1 MSDYVVL
8 WGDLSA
14 EPAKTLVMALTETS
28 SGRWTW
34 ATKTSNAA
42 VLVRTQRAPV
52 TRVLPDGRGLVV
64 GEAWTREGDTDLDLA
79 RLLASA
85 SPESQAR
92 ALCAEIWGRYV
103 AILADGEG
111 PATLRDPSGGLEA
124 FTWRRGGLTVI
135 ASGLP
140 TDLIQLLAPPLT
152 LDWDRIA
159 GYLAVRTSLSGP
171 LALRGVTAVA
181 PGELLQQSGGQF
193 VRTPIWRPDAF
204 VTDDHEPPAILQ
216 GRLVRLTDQ
225 VVGAWASGRGP
236 VLAEVSGGLDS
247 AIVATALARRTDV
260 EVKQWLNYYSLGA
273 ESDERVYAEALG
285 ALQGFSIT
293 SVAKPFRPIDAEG
306 LAINAGALRPSLIG
320 LDYLRDVDV
329 DERRRCAGASAIF
342 TGQGG
347 DAIFGQRLTALALT
361 DHLRRQGLG
370 SLRLGAVRNLADW
383 TGASAWTV
391 LGQALGGGPRR
402 TPAKVNGPSFMSDGA
417 RRAQVEVHPWH
428 CAQDQTPPGKRQQI
442 ERLAQAQLV
451 SGDCLRSREADLIH
465 PLLSQPLVEFCLSI
479 PIDVLTGLKR
489 DRALVREAFASRL
502 PDALLHRRSKGDMT
516 GHYGRWVSAS
526 LPFLRGFLL
535 EGRLAA
541 QGVIDR
547 DRLEAVLTPEQLA
560 WGADYV
566 SILFAAVLEA
576 WVGRWEATCRDLVA
590 RG

>member
-225 VVGAWASGRGP
+225 VVGAWA
-236 VLAEVSGGLDS
+236 
-247 AIVATALARRTDV
+247 
-260 EVKQWLNYYSLGA
+260 
-273 ESDERVYAEALG
+273 
-285 ALQGFSIT
+285 
-293 SVAKPFRPIDAEG
+293 
-306 LAINAGALRPSLIG
+306 
-320 LDYLRDVDV
+320 
-329 DERRRCAGASAIF
+329 
-342 TGQGG
+342 
-347 DAIFGQRLTALALT
+347 
-361 DHLRRQGLG
+361 
-370 SLRLGAVRNLADW
+370 
-383 TGASAWTV
+383 
-391 LGQALGGGPRR
+391 
-402 TPAKVNGPSFMSDGA
+402 
-417 RRAQVEVHPWH
+417 
-428 CAQDQTPPGKRQQI
+428 
-442 ERLAQAQLV
+442 
-451 SGDCLRSREADLIH
+451 
-465 PLLSQPLVEFCLSI
+465 
-479 PIDVLTGLKR
+479 
-489 DRALVREAFASRL
+489 
-502 PDALLHRRSKGDMT
+502 
-516 GHYGRWVSAS
+516 
-526 LPFLRGFLL
+526 
-535 EGRLAA
+535 
-541 QGVIDR
+541 
-547 DRLEAVLTPEQLA
+547 
-560 WGADYV
+560 
-566 SILFAAVLEA
+566 
-576 WVGRWEATCRDLVA
+576 
-590 RG
+590 